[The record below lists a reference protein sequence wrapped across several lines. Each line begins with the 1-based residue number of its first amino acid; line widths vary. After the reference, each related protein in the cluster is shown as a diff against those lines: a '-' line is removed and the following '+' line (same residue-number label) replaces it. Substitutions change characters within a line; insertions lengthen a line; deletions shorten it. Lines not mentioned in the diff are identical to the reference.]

1 MSEIPRC
8 KNCNSELITTHFGDN
23 AYYVCDNVFCKQLYR
38 ERQGIICNN
47 PAAIK
52 KSTPRRPK
60 RKTKTHPGYKRY
72 LARRFENYRRLRN
85 LGVPAN
91 LASQYRDFSSCA
103 LLEAKIED
111 EGGVTEEV
119 ISWAKDRRKDTRAEK
134 RARAKLREGAKVYG

>member
-8 KNCNSELITTHFGDN
+8 KDCNSELITIPFG
-23 AYYVCDNVFCKQLYR
+23 YYSYYLCDNWRCHLHRQPQGVFPNQ
-38 ERQGIICNN
+38 
-47 PAAIK
+47 PK
-52 KSTPRRPK
+52 KSIPRRQK

-103 LLEAKIED
+103 LLEAKIEA

-119 ISWAKDRRKDTRAEK
+119 ISWAKDRRKDIRAEK
-134 RARAKLREGAKVYG
+134 RARAIINKQ